1 MTRPREEWR
10 ADVTARYR
18 ALEQFSKE
26 DARLQFLRI
35 LRSLPYGNSIFFA
48 VKRIEDPIGLL
59 PAKLILGI
67 NKRGVHFF
75 RCAAAERALRG
86 AAAWARPAS
95 PLARASGGDGTGSR
109 SCVPPSPL
117 PAPTHRALAQT
128 RVHVNAHADV
138 HLAIHRQ
145 RPIHMPTSAS
155 H

>member
-10 ADVTARYR
+10 ADVAARYR

-75 RCAAAERALRG
+75 RWGAPQGRGCCVRACLH
-86 AAAWARPAS
+86 AWLHS
-95 PLARASGGDGTGSR
+95 SS
-109 SCVPPSPL
+109 SCRCL
-117 PAPTHRALAQT
+117 
-128 RVHVNAHADV
+128 D
-138 HLAIHRQ
+138 
-145 RPIHMPTSAS
+145 S
-155 H
+155 HP